1 MHIILPED
9 ITKNLQ
15 NTKDFLDANIDTAIN
30 TVNQNTQ
37 QAKTIIL
44 ENTGQSIKSIN
55 QIMENTKL
63 NLNEVAGNTIGDITE
78 KTGQTISGITATA
91 STFKESLQTIVEKI
105 DNLNQTLSEGIQ
117 TSINSSLHGLIDN
130 NPQLFWLINHP
141 LQALGILLLGLV
153 LFSGLIGA
161 ISNLTEKFW
170 RLILTYPF
178 KLISNVF
185 GLISKSFQKDNEQQK
200 NISIETEN
208 QKCIA
213 AVLSRLKA
221 NRQEQNLLL
230 QELESLLNT

>member
-1 MHIILPED
+1 MPISLPEN

-15 NTKDFLDANIDTAIN
+15 NTKNFFGSNIDAAVN

-37 QAKTIIL
+37 QAK
-44 ENTGQSIKSIN
+44 S
-55 QIMENTKL
+55 
-63 NLNEVAGNTIGDITE
+63 VVRD
-78 KTGQTISGITATA
+78 GITSAT
-91 STFKESLQTIVEKI
+91 TTLKESLQTTVEKI
-105 DNLNQTLSEGIQ
+105 DNLNQTLSDGIQ
-117 TSINSSLHGLIDN
+117 ASVNSTLNGLINN

-141 LQALGILLLGLV
+141 LQALGISLLGLV

-170 RLILTYPF
+170 LLIITYPF
-178 KLISNVF
+178 KLISNSF
-185 GLISKSFQKDNEQQK
+185 GLISNSFQKDNQLQK

-213 AVLSRLKA
+213 AVLSRLEA

-230 QELESLLNT
+230 QELESLLNP

>member
-1 MHIILPED
+1 MSLVALLGN
-9 ITKNLQ
+9 K
-15 NTKDFLDANIDTAIN
+15 
-30 TVNQNTQ
+30 
-37 QAKTIIL
+37 
-44 ENTGQSIKSIN
+44 IKIAEMESIN
-55 QIMENTKL
+55 QITENARINLTKAAD
-63 NLNEVAGNTIGDITE
+63 NSFGNVTE
-78 KTGQTISGITATA
+78 KTNKLINGITSAT
-91 STFKESLQTIVEKI
+91 TNLKDSLQANVGKI

-117 TSINSSLHGLIDN
+117 TSINSSLQGLIDN
-130 NPQLFWLINHP
+130 NPQLFWLTNHP

-230 QELESLLNT
+230 QELESLLNP